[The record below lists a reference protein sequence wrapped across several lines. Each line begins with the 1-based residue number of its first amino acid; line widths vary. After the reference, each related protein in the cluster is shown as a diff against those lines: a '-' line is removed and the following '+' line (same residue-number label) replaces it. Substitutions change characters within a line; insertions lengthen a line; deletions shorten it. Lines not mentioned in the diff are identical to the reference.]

1 MNIKILIYSVF
12 LKIAFYATI
21 FSMRNNCIM
30 RIGKAQRIIKLIYK
44 YTDDCYYVI
53 LFAVRFN
60 DEVG

>member
-1 MNIKILIYSVF
+1 
-12 LKIAFYATI
+12 
-21 FSMRNNCIM
+21 M

-53 LFAVRFN
+53 LFAARFN

>member
-1 MNIKILIYSVF
+1 
-12 LKIAFYATI
+12 
-21 FSMRNNCIM
+21 M